1 MVGRELLRQLMAD
14 PTVGEVRALMR
25 RPMSRG
31 ELLGRSGHR
40 PGDERLQV
48 CEVDFDRLDRHV
60 ALFEV
65 DWVCC
70 AMGTTIRKA
79 GSQAAF
85 RQVDFDYP
93 FHMAQLACAQGAH
106 QLMLVSALG
115 ADAGL
120 VCSTTASKASW
131 KTPWPSWITAA
142 FAWRGRLC
150 WPVSEVSF
158 AWPSVWAWR
167 WAG

>member
-1 MVGRELLRQLMAD
+1 MSASAPAPHSASAPRRVLLAGATGLVGRELLRQLMAD
-14 PTVGEVRALMR
+14 PTVGEVRALTR

-70 AMGTTIRKA
+70 AMGTTIR
-79 GSQAAF
+79 
-85 RQVDFDYP
+85 RPVLRP
-93 FHMAQLACAQGAH
+93 L
-106 QLMLVSALG
+106 SARWTL
-115 ADAGL
+115 
-120 VCSTTASKASW
+120 TTRF
-131 KTPWPSWITAA
+131 TWPNWPA
-142 FAWRGRLC
+142 RKGRI
-150 WPVSEVSF
+150 S
-158 AWPSVWAWR
+158 
-167 WAG
+167 